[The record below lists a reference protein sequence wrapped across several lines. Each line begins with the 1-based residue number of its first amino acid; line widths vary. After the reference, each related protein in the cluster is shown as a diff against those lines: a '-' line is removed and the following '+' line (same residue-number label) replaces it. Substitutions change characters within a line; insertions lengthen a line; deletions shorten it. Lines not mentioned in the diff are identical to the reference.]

1 MYCPKCEAENPDDA
15 QCAENWL
22 RSLSVPAS
30 LVPDVKN
37 AIRNLC
43 SKDLVVRMNEGS
55 RL

>member
-1 MYCPKCEAENPDDA
+1 MYCPKCEAEMPSVLRTG
-15 QCAENWL
+15 L

-43 SKDLVVRMNEGS
+43 SKDLVVRMN
-55 RL
+55 